1 MKENYKIYQ
10 FPFEKLRV
18 WQKTKEFV
26 LEAYQITAKFPTH
39 EKFGLVDQIRRA
51 AVSVPA
57 NIAEGSSRLSSKD
70 QAHFTNMA
78 YSSLMEVLS
87 HFYLAMDLK
96 YINEEMMDDLK
107 FRTLEISNQV
117 NALRKSQIKN
127 K

>member
-1 MKENYKIYQ
+1 MEQKYQ
-10 FPFEKLRV
+10 YSFEKLRV
-18 WQKTKEFV
+18 WQKAREFALKV
-26 LEAYQITAKFPTH
+26 YQITDKFPSH
-39 EKFGLVDQIRRA
+39 EKFGLVDQISRA

-57 NIAEGSSRLSSKD
+57 NSAEGSSRLSARD

-87 HFYLAMDLK
+87 HLYLALDLN
-96 YINEEMMDDLK
+96 YVNEQIMDDIK
-107 FRTLEISNQV
+107 SKTFEISNQL